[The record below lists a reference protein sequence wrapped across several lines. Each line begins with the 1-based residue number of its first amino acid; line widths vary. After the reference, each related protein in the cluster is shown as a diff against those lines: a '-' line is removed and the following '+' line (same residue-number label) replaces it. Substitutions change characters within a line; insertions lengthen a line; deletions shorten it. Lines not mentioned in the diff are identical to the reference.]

1 MMAERL
7 ATTFGFALYL
17 LVILIIGWIAY
28 RQTRGVSDYLL
39 GGRRL
44 GRWVSAL
51 SAGAS
56 DMSGWLMLGLPGLA
70 YIATGEAVW
79 VAVGLLIGTYL
90 NWRLVA
96 PRLRTY
102 TLATDSALTL
112 PEFLRRRFVQA
123 GTALQ
128 LVSAL
133 FILVF
138 FLIYTTSGLVA
149 GAKLFEAAFELPY
162 RSALTLGTVAIVL
175 YTVLGGFLAVSWT
188 DVVQALL
195 MVAALV
201 ALPVIGIAA
210 AGDTITL
217 EPTPGQWIIASS
229 GTPLTGLAI
238 ASLLGW
244 GLGYFGQP
252 HVLARFMATRNALEI
267 TAARRIALVWTL
279 LGLVGAIA
287 VGLSAGWILG
297 PTAGD
302 GDHEKVFIL
311 LAQTLL
317 HPLVAGVLLAAILA
331 AIMSTAD
338 SQLLVTSSALA
349 EDLYRPLSGGQG
361 GERRLLTI
369 SRIAVLG
376 LALLA
381 YWLAS
386 DPSNGV
392 LELVSY
398 AWAGFGAAFGPVVL
412 AALHWDRTS
421 GWGALAGILV
431 GGLVVLAWRQ
441 LDGGVFELYELL
453 PAFVLS
459 TLALIGVSLLG
470 PAPPGEVLDRH
481 RDLMSR
487 PGASDR
493 SPGG

>member
-1 MMAERL
+1 
-7 ATTFGFALYL
+7 
-17 LVILIIGWIAY
+17 
-28 RQTRGVSDYLL
+28 
-39 GGRRL
+39 
-44 GRWVSAL
+44 
-51 SAGAS
+51 
-56 DMSGWLMLGLPGLA
+56 
-70 YIATGEAVW
+70 
-79 VAVGLLIGTYL
+79 
-90 NWRLVA
+90 
-96 PRLRTY
+96 
-102 TLATDSALTL
+102 
-112 PEFLRRRFVQA
+112 
-123 GTALQ
+123 
-128 LVSAL
+128 
-133 FILVF
+133 
-138 FLIYTTSGLVA
+138 
-149 GAKLFEAAFELPY
+149 
-162 RSALTLGTVAIVL
+162 
-175 YTVLGGFLAVSWT
+175 
-188 DVVQALL
+188 
-195 MVAALV
+195 
-201 ALPVIGIAA
+201 VIGIAA
-210 AGDTITL
+210 AGDTTTL